1 MGYMAKESRYD
12 TMQYNRCGASGL
24 KLPMVSLGFWHNFGD
39 TGHYDNMKAMCRTAF
54 DNGITHFDLA
64 NNYGPAYG
72 SAERNLGQILRD
84 DFSAYRDE
92 LLISTKAGYD
102 MWPGPTATGAAA
114 STSSQAW
121 TPA

>member
-54 DNGITHFDLA
+54 
-64 NNYGPAYG
+64 
-72 SAERNLGQILRD
+72 
-84 DFSAYRDE
+84 
-92 LLISTKAGYD
+92 
-102 MWPGPTATGAAA
+102 
-114 STSSQAW
+114 
-121 TPA
+121 